1 MLELGQGSSNDSELV
16 FDSSEATFMADV
28 VEASQQT
35 PVIVDFWAPWCGPC
49 KTLGPMLEAE
59 VLAAKGAVKMVKV
72 NVDENQA
79 LASQMRVQSIPA
91 VFAFVNGQP
100 TDGFMGAKTPAEIK
114 EFVAK
119 VVAEGGG
126 EDAGLQEAV
135 DAANEMLAEG
145 AAVDAAQTFSAV
157 LAEEPENL
165 GAYEGTIRAYLAMEN
180 VEKAEAMLDNA
191 PDAIANAAELVALRA
206 QIDLAKQAADAGP
219 VGELQKKVDAEPDNL
234 EAQLELATAMHAAGD
249 VEKAIEVLLTLFA
262 KDREWQ
268 DGAAKAQLFK
278 VFDTLKP
285 EDPIVL
291 KARRRLSSM
300 IFA

>member
-234 EAQLELATAMHAAGD
+234 EAQLELATAMHAAGE

>member
-1 MLELGQGSSNDSELV
+1 
-16 FDSSEATFMADV
+16 
-28 VEASQQT
+28 
-35 PVIVDFWAPWCGPC
+35 
-49 KTLGPMLEAE
+49 
-59 VLAAKGAVKMVKV
+59 
-72 NVDENQA
+72 
-79 LASQMRVQSIPA
+79 
-91 VFAFVNGQP
+91 
-100 TDGFMGAKTPAEIK
+100 
-114 EFVAK
+114 
-119 VVAEGGG
+119 
-126 EDAGLQEAV
+126 
-135 DAANEMLAEG
+135 
-145 AAVDAAQTFSAV
+145 
-157 LAEEPENL
+157 
-165 GAYEGTIRAYLAMEN
+165 
-180 VEKAEAMLDNA
+180 LDNA

-234 EAQLELATAMHAAGD
+234 EAQLELATAMHAAGE

>member
-165 GAYEGTIRAYLAMEN
+165 GAYEGTIRAYLAMED

-234 EAQLELATAMHAAGD
+234 EAQLELATAMHAAGE

>member
-126 EDAGLQEAV
+126 EDASLQEAV

-165 GAYEGTIRAYLAMEN
+165 GAYEGMIRAYLAMED

-206 QIDLAKQAADAGP
+206 QIDLAKQAAEAGP
-219 VGELQKKVDAEPDNL
+219 VAELQKKVEAEPDNL

-249 VEKAIEVLLTLFA
+249 VEKAIEILLALFA